1 MRSLDGVFISQ
12 IVCTLVYACVCVV
25 MPASRFLGNEEDGD
39 ESEDG
44 NDEGGAV
51 EVTNV
56 EMEFSI
62 RSYIER

>member
-1 MRSLDGVFISQ
+1 MHTCLNV
-12 IVCTLVYACVCVV
+12 CVCVV